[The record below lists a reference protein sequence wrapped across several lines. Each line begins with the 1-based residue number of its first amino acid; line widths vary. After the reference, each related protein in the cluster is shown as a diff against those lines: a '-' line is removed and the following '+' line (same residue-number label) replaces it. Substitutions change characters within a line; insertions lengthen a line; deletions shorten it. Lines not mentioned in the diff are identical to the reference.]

1 MTRISLIQSLT
12 GHQDRAW
19 SLDWS
24 PSEPIL
30 ASCSS
35 DKSIRLYQFS
45 SPAPQSTFNLV
56 STIPTSHTRT
66 VRNLS
71 FSPTGTTL
79 ATASFDSTVGVWCK
93 VNEAGLEE
101 GSHGHQGE
109 GEWESVDPLEG
120 HESECKSV
128 SWSGDGRLLASCS
141 RDKSVWVWE
150 AVGPAEFEC
159 LAVLMEHTQDV
170 KCVTWHPHEEL
181 LASSSYDDQIHLYAP
196 DPYDDEW
203 TLVHKLSPPHLG
215 TVWSVSF
222 SPCGEYLASTGDDL
236 SLRIWHR
243 VELETDL
250 GRAGLAQRE
259 ERGSMGP
266 WTRSGVRIGHK
277 ERFEWRLVVNLENVH
292 DRSVYSVDWKRG
304 GTVGELGRIATCAG
318 DGKIRVWQVTR
329 PKTKTTT
336 TTTPPNSTTREVQV
350 DPPVLT
356 AVVTLED
363 AHGLSDINSIKWC
376 TLDPERAA
384 QTLKSLEG
392 GESEPEPDRIG
403 EMDEADDV
411 DDDHRQNSKREK
423 AFETDSRWKPC
434 QNWLATAGDDG
445 LIKVWKLEEE
455 EDGVMAEGG
464 RSTDQ
469 EKGESTVVAV
479 DQMQE

>member
-1 MTRISLIQSLT
+1 MTRIKLIQSLS

-24 PSEPIL
+24 PSEPLL

-35 DKSIRLYQFS
+35 DKSIRLYSFQPPSSESSTSDQFHLS
-45 SPAPQSTFNLV
+45 

-79 ATASFDSTVGVWCK
+79 ATASFDSTVGIWCRI
-93 VNEAGLEE
+93 NEAGLDDP
-101 GSHGHQGE
+101 STTDADAAQGDQ
-109 GEWESVDPLEG
+109 GEWEAVDPLEG

-203 TLVHKLSPPHLG
+203 ILVHKLSPSHSG

-222 SPCGEYLASTGDDL
+222 SPCGQYLASTGDDL
-236 SLRIWHR
+236 TLKIWKRI
-243 VELETDL
+243 ELKTEVGT
-250 GRAGLAQRE
+250 AGEAKRE
-259 ERGSMGP
+259 EGGSMGP
-266 WTRSGVRIGHK
+266 WSRSGVRIGQK
-277 ERFEWRLVVNLENVH
+277 ERFEWKEVVRLEGIH
-292 DRSVYSVDWKRG
+292 ERSVYSLDWKKG
-304 GTVGELGRIATCAG
+304 GIEEKQGGLGRIATCAG
-318 DGKIRVWQVTR
+318 DGKIRIWQVTR
-329 PKTKTTT
+329 PT
-336 TTTPPNSTTREVQV
+336 STE
-350 DPPVLT
+350 PEAAPILT
-356 AVVTLED
+356 SLITLED

-376 TLDPERAA
+376 TLSPSKAA
-384 QTLKSLEG
+384 ATLRSLEG
-392 GESEPEPDRIG
+392 GEEDD
-403 EMDEADDV
+403 EMANDSSTDV
-411 DDDHRQNSKREK
+411 
-423 AFETDSRWKPC
+423 DSRWKGC
-434 QNWLATAGDDG
+434 EDWFATAGDDG
-445 LIKVWKLEEE
+445 LIKIWKLEQEE
-455 EDGVMAEGG
+455 
-464 RSTDQ
+464 
-469 EKGESTVVAV
+469 GETAV
-479 DQMQE
+479 DDKMQE